1 MSLEQ
6 ASYLSQVVA
15 AVALLASLVFV
26 GLQIRQNTR
35 SQKVVAVDSLSAA
48 IAAINVPAME
58 SPALGEALA
67 KATRDWASASR
78 EQRIIAHFFLFSYF
92 KLAENA
98 WYQERAKVL
107 DTTQWLGW
115 ETMLR
120 VFYHSGGVQNAWW
133 PRRRYAFSP
142 AFQAYLAGTS
152 LPPAEI
158 GSLNDLFDN
167 LPTRPSSQDLPAPQ
181 G

>member
-6 ASYLSQVVA
+6 ASYLGQIVG
-15 AVALLASLVFV
+15 AVALMASLVFV
-26 GLQIRQNTR
+26 GFQIRQNTR

-78 EQRIIAHFFLFSYF
+78 DERIIAHYFLFSYF
-92 KLAENA
+92 KLSENA
-98 WYQERAKVL
+98 WYQQRAKVL
-107 DTTQWLGW
+107 DSAQWVGW

-120 VFYHSGGVQNAWW
+120 MYYHSGGVQSAWW
-133 PRRRYAFSP
+133 PRRRHAFSP
-142 AFQAYLAGTS
+142 EF
-152 LPPAEI
+152 
-158 GSLNDLFDN
+158 
-167 LPTRPSSQDLPAPQ
+167 
-181 G
+181 